1 MINISNTQ
9 QPHRARVTTEKLAA
23 GSGNRKYKSQ
33 DDVGFEALAAAII
46 KQAAAD
52 FLAAKLAADKIAKGQ
67 PVWNSEYIAFPS
79 PVARM
84 NEVKRFFHSP
94 WYGILCDIDPDR
106 ILKRLEAGK

>member
-46 KQAAAD
+46 KQAAMD
-52 FLAAKLAADKIAKGQ
+52 YLAASLAIKGRKSNN
-67 PVWNSEYIAFPS
+67 PRTDPHITNAPEI
-79 PVARM
+79 RL
-84 NEVKRFFHSP
+84 EEIRLFFHSS
-94 WYGILCDIDPDR
+94 WYGTLCDIDPDW
-106 ILKRLEAGK
+106 ILKRLEAGI